1 MSYVGEKLAQHSGLA
16 LSRGLDAEHDKQLI
30 VEPVVE
36 CREDKDEVWGE
47 FGCEIFDRKLAHM
60 VGELR
65 AGHKFKKLE
74 WGRSDSAEPKYEHE
88 LLEKEKKRKKRP
100 GQNKEEE
107 EVGSALKDTRLSISR
122 KDNSEGEG

>member
-1 MSYVGEKLAQHSGLA
+1 MFACTYGHFGFLYMCVIICGICRQVLMFLV
-16 LSRGLDAEHDKQLI
+16 LFVQLI

-65 AGHKFKKLE
+65 AGHKFKKT
-74 WGRSDSAEPKYEHE
+74 G
-88 LLEKEKKRKKRP
+88 
-100 GQNKEEE
+100 
-107 EVGSALKDTRLSISR
+107 VGTQ
-122 KDNSEGEG
+122 